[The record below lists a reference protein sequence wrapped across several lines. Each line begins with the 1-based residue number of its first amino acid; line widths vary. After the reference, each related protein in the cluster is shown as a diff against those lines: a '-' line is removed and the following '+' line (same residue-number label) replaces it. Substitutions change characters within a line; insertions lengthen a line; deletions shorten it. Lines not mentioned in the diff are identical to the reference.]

1 VTQAPELTA
10 TTGGTAMAFT
20 INEAD
25 VAREPVG
32 DVAGGHE
39 RQRLITRARVPDT
52 RVLLDRWTIG
62 GNGAARLAI
71 NAGSLAWVQVL
82 EGDVVLQ
89 GGGRNDALDASHIVF
104 LPPGFSG
111 TLSAAAGAVLLV
123 AEVPDAAR
131 HDPAFTASPPGFRIV
146 DWTREPVLDSEH
158 DARKRIYVVTP
169 ALFNTRALKG
179 EMIIYPPSTAGA
191 EHHHEGAEHFMYVLA
206 GSGTAFAGGKPIRV
220 RRGDLI
226 YYDDFERHYLRS
238 DVDVEVRFIEFFVPG
253 VYRTVWAENAP
264 VCTWLPT
271 GRDIRGNTPVR
282 EIRKHSHAE
291 AATANDI

>member
-1 VTQAPELTA
+1 
-10 TTGGTAMAFT
+10 MAFT

-25 VAREPVG
+25 VSREPVDG
-32 DVAGGHE
+32 AASGHE
-39 RQRLITRARVPDT
+39 RQRLITRARVPAA
-52 RVLLDRWTIG
+52 RVLLDRWTLS
-62 GNGAARLAI
+62 GNGTARLTIPAD
-71 NAGSLAWVQVL
+71 SLAWFQIL
-82 EGDVVLQ
+82 EGEVVLH
-89 GGGRNDALDASHIVF
+89 GCGRNDALDASHIVF

-111 TLSAAAGAVLLV
+111 TLAAATGAVLLV

-131 HDPAFTASPPGFRIV
+131 HDPAFSASPPGFRIV

-169 ALFNTRALKG
+169 KLFDTRALKG
-179 EMIIYPPSTAGA
+179 EMIIYPPGTAGA
-191 EHHHEGAEHFMYVLA
+191 DHHHEGAEHFMYVLT
-206 GSGTAFAGGKPIRV
+206 GSGTAYAGGKPIRV

-238 DVDVEVRFIEFFVPG
+238 DSDVEMRFIEFFVPG
-253 VYRTVWAENAP
+253 VYRTVWAENAL

-291 AATANDI
+291 AATADDI